1 MTNNSSTHNTLIRR
15 AMSKIAP
22 PNFYRSI
29 RYNLLLL
36 PIAVMAFIAVT
47 ALSSCQQESDMPY
60 LEDVEALYMES
71 CGLKMVSSDSIQRF
85 ANKFETYVNNHRDI
99 YKTSD
104 YYDIVD
110 NIEFAAKLR
119 GLIIVITINDVWD
132 GDTTIYF

>member
-1 MTNNSSTHNTLIRR
+1 
-15 AMSKIAP
+15 
-22 PNFYRSI
+22 
-29 RYNLLLL
+29 
-36 PIAVMAFIAVT
+36 
-47 ALSSCQQESDMPY
+47 
-60 LEDVEALYMES
+60 MES

-99 YKTSD
+99 YKTSE